1 MAPGDIGM
9 TLASDLIADTKRHL
23 LSGTRESMNKLDG
36 AINSSVTDVTF
47 EFTSNLPTIGSY
59 VEVDLEI
66 MYVWSM
72 AGQVATVERG
82 QLGSTAAAH
91 SDDAVATINPR
102 YPKFAILKA
111 INDELRDLSS
121 PMNGL
126 FAVRSVELTASAS
139 SGSYDLTASTDVLE
153 VLSVRHSL
161 PGFTDSWVPLTN
173 YELAQSAGGDF
184 ASGTSLVVHDG
195 IVPGRTVRVLYKA
208 SFDALSA
215 VTDNVETITGLP
227 ESMHDIPPLGA
238 AMRLV
243 APREIRRNQT
253 GSQGDTRRAEEVPA
267 GAVTSSM
274 RGIAALRQARI
285 NAEAAKLATRY
296 PDRGFMP
303 VGPSVW

>member
-1 MAPGDIGM
+1 M
-9 TLASDLIADTKRHL
+9 TLASDLIAETRRHL
-23 LSGTRESMNKLDG
+23 ESYRRQPLNQLATG
-36 AINSSVTDVTF
+36 VNASATTL
-47 EFTSNLPTIGSY
+47 EFTHDIGQIQQGVY
-59 VEVDLEI
+59 LEIDLELV
-66 MYVWSM
+66 YVWSVDQ
-72 AGQVATVERG
+72 AGRTATVQRG
-82 QLGSTAAAH
+82 QAGSTAASHLA
-91 SDDAVATINPR
+91 DAMVTVDPA
-102 YPKFAILKA
+102 YPDFTILKA
-111 INDELRDLSS
+111 LNDDLRDLSS